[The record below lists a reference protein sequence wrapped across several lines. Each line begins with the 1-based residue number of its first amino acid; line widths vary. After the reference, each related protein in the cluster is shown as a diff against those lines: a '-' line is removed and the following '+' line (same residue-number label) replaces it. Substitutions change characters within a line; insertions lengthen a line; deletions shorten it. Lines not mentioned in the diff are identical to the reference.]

1 MKLLNSGIL
10 FLVVTFMM
18 TAGLGYAREVDSLE
32 NLLSKQ
38 LNDLRNA
45 SKDNQ
50 KKELNASFH
59 AELEKALQHDWAFE
73 FPFTQLKTI
82 GKITS
87 QDKNVR
93 VFSWN
98 VQWESGKHTY
108 YCFILK
114 KNRRGNSHTVI
125 PLEDNSIA
133 LPPQPTETLDED
145 NWYGALY
152 YDIIDVQKG
161 RKTYY
166 TLFGYDAKNN
176 RSTVK
181 LLDVLHFAGNSPK
194 FGYPL
199 FNTNEGVKK
208 RVYFEH
214 AAKTVMSLRYDQQ
227 REMIIFDHLSPESP
241 GLAEFREFY
250 VPDMSYDA
258 FVFENNKWQLR
269 EDVIA
274 NNSTQRESKELVLRN
289 YDSESDDVMEI
300 SVQNKWVDPTDRN
313 SPIDSGKHRAVKPE
327 DQEQA
332 NTPSSKKKAKKKQKD
347 NTYNGV
353 SYSNLPTKKK
363 KSKKK

>member
-1 MKLLNSGIL
+1 MKFFTTSYIM
-10 FLVVTFMM
+10 LVVVLSAT
-18 TAGLGYAREVDSLE
+18 LSSYAREVDSLE
-32 NLLSKQ
+32 NLLAHQ

-45 SKDNQ
+45 STDEA
-50 KKELNASFH
+50 KKELNQTFLTT
-59 AELEKALQHDWAFE
+59 LENTLSHDWAFE
-73 FPFTQLKTI
+73 FPFTQLKTV

-87 QDKNVR
+87 QDNNVR
-93 VFSWN
+93 IISWN
-98 VQWESGKHTY
+98 VQWKNDKHTY

-114 KNRRGNSHTVI
+114 KNRRGTNHTVI
-125 PLEDNSIA
+125 YLKDNSIA
-133 LPPQPTETLDED
+133 LPPQPTDMLDE
-145 NWYGALY
+145 NSWYGALY

-181 LLDVLHFAGNSPK
+181 LLDVLHFAGNHPK

-199 FNTNEGVKK
+199 FNTKDGVQN

-214 AAKTVMSLRYDQQ
+214 AAKTVMSLRYDFN

-258 FVFENNKWQLR
+258 FKFENNKWQLK

-274 NNSTQRESKELVLRN
+274 NNSTARENKELVLN
-289 YDSESDDVMEI
+289 SYDSERETDITV
-300 SVQNKWVDPTDRN
+300 SVKNEWIDPTDKN
-313 SPIDSGKHRAVKPE
+313 APIESGRHQAVVPSEQEESGSKNILHRKPK
-327 DQEQA
+327 
-332 NTPSSKKKAKKKQKD
+332 TKKPSSAG
-347 NTYNGV
+347 NGV
-353 SYSNLPTKKK
+353 SYTNLS
-363 KSKKK
+363 SKKRGSKRR